1 MQLFVNFNLLVIL
14 VACNLVRLC
23 GLLFAQD
30 SLSTRVCCLW
40 HRFIFDHSRLK
51 LLNFFHLNII
61 MLLYFWD
68 QSYCR
73 LFYALKYALIMS
85 LRLQILLFFLDWT
98 FFNFKRLLI
107 LRWWKEQI
115 LEILAAL
122 ICRVIIKVLNC
133 NLLLMSRLLVLRLLN
148 SFSIYAAT
156 ISIAFISFL
165 FFPRFPIE
173 VRLWRVFF
181 VFFNWLLFKVVEKI
195 DSFCEVEGS
204 SIFFGIRFV
213 CFRFF
218 RLWRITVVILYVLLD
233 SGLCE
238 HLFSLN

>member
-1 MQLFVNFNLLVIL
+1 MELVVNFNVLVTL
-14 VACNLVRLC
+14 VACNLVRLF
-23 GLLFAQD
+23 GFLFTQD

-40 HRFIFDHSRLK
+40 HRFIFDHYRLK

-61 MLLYFWD
+61 MLLYFLD

-73 LFYALKYALIMS
+73 IFNALKYAVLMS
-85 LRLQILLFFLDWT
+85 FRLQILYLYLDWH
-98 FFNFKRLLI
+98 FFNLKRLLF

-122 ICRVIIKVLNC
+122 ICRVIIKVLNR
-133 NLLLMSRLLVLRLLN
+133 NLLLMSRLLVLSLLY
-148 SFSIYAAT
+148 SFSINAAT
-156 ISIAFISFL
+156 ISITCISFL

-181 VFFNWLLFKVVEKI
+181 VFFKWLLFKVVEKI
-195 DSFCEVEGS
+195 HFFCEVEGS
-204 SIFFGIRFV
+204 SIFCGIRFV
-213 CFRFF
+213 CIRLFC
-218 RLWRITVVILYVLLD
+218 LWRITVVILYVLLD

-238 HLFSLN
+238 HLLSFN